1 MRLPRT
7 TEVRFRLEH
16 HKVLLG
22 ALFVEVMGGTD
33 ARNARSDNQYVEVL
47 KLPMGTYGLSQRFG
61 QLRSPFARAHIA

>member
-1 MRLPRT
+1 
-7 TEVRFRLEH
+7 
-16 HKVLLG
+16 
-22 ALFVEVMGGTD
+22 MGGAD